1 MNIEYRKTQN
11 PLHVF
16 YCFSWNYFSSS
27 AAFIWNGIAQNT
39 LTTIRK
45 RVVFY
50 AFCYTSE
57 SVYIQGNGKYE
68 PFLGHEHE

>member
-1 MNIEYRKTQN
+1 MNIEKPKIRCTCSTV
-11 PLHVF
+11 LVSLF
-16 YCFSWNYFSSS
+16 FSSS

-45 RVVFY
+45 RAVFY